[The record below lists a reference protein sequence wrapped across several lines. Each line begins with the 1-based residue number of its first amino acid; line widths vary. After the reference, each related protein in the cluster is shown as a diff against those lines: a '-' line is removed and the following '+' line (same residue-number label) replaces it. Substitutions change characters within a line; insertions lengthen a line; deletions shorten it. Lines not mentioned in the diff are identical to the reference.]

1 VSNIAAKAK
10 STFDLL
16 KQAAVDWM
24 EDNALRLSAALSYYS
39 IFSIA
44 PLLVIAIAIA
54 GWFLGPQ
61 VAQGMLHDQLS
72 GLLGAKAAEGVEG
85 MIQSASKPT
94 SSVMAGIMGGIT
106 LLLGASGVFG
116 QLKDALNTIWEV
128 EAKPGRGVWKFIHE
142 RLLSFGMVAVIGFL
156 LLVSLFV
163 TTALAGVSKYLGS
176 VLPMSGVLLGVL
188 SSAVSFGVIT
198 VLFASVFKFLPDA
211 KVQWRHV
218 WIGAALTAL
227 LFEIGKALLAWYLGK
242 QGAASAYGAA
252 TSAVLLLLWVYY
264 ASLILFYGAEFTQV
278 YARAKGAR
286 IEPSEN
292 AQRVALVKE
301 PKEPLKMT
309 NQTSST
315 NQAAA
320 SSAGATEQAMP
331 GPRKES
337 ARLAVGPELNR
348 AEEPTNEFVEK
359 NAVPLLLGAI
369 GGGLLLGILLR
380 RGEVGAELSPGDQVK
395 HGSRA
400 LLFGAMAATAAA
412 FNRWSKR
419 AKKELEPAR
428 LRKQANRSS
437 ERHSTASR
445 LRWRKLANSHDL
457 HSIQHKR
464 LRVRSRR
471 GQRGTARRGDPVFES
486 ASSAV
491 LNRSERGGIALR
503 AGRGIRRSRPGAGF
517 PWLRLPHHHSGIR
530 HCRNAW
536 RREYLDCR
544 TGGRGAAPP
553 WGCRR
558 PGLRCSQ

>member
-1 VSNIAAKAK
+1 MSYLVAKAK

-61 VAQGMLHDQLS
+61 AAQGMLHDQLS

-85 MIQSASKPT
+85 MVQSASKPT
-94 SSVMAGIMGGIT
+94 SSMMAGIMGGIT

-128 EAKPGRGVWKFIHE
+128 EAKPGQGVWKFIHE

-315 NQAAA
+315 NQASA

-412 FNRWSKR
+412 FSRWSKR
-419 AKKELEPAR
+419 AKKELKPAR
-428 LRKQANRSS
+428 LRKQG
-437 ERHSTASR
+437 EQI
-445 LRWRKLANSHDL
+445 LRKA
-457 HSIQHKR
+457 QH
-464 LRVRSRR
+464 
-471 GQRGTARRGDPVFES
+471 GIEA
-486 ASSAV
+486 AV
-491 LNRSERGGIALR
+491 AQVS
-503 AGRGIRRSRPGAGF
+503 
-517 PWLRLPHHHSGIR
+517 
-530 HCRNAW
+530 
-536 RREYLDCR
+536 
-544 TGGRGAAPP
+544 
-553 WGCRR
+553 
-558 PGLRCSQ
+558 